1 MTATRHPSSVVSD
14 GYDSVPLFRFSLF
27 FFVAIGVE
35 VESLG
40 RGRFGLGFGV
50 EVESFRQR
58 ETRVGVSGSFE
69 G

>member
-14 GYDSVPLFRFSLF
+14 GYDSVPLFRFPP
-27 FFVAIGVE
+27 FFVVIGVE